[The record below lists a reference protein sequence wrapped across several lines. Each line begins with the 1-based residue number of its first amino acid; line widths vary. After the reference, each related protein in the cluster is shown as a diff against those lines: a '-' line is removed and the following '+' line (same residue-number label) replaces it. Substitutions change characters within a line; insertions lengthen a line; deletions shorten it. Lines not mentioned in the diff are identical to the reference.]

1 MLVGAGLHS
10 ACWSSSLLGWLC
22 QSSAIAVHIAGIAS
36 SMCLR
41 VIGLNIFVLKNQIT
55 GFSSADERAA

>member
-10 ACWSSSLLGWLC
+10 ACWSSSPLGWLC
-22 QSSAIAVHIAGIAS
+22 QSSETPGITS

>member
-1 MLVGAGLHS
+1 MLVGAGLHA
-10 ACWSSSLLGWLC
+10 ACWSSSPLGWLY
-22 QSSAIAVHIAGIAS
+22 QSSATAGITS

-41 VIGLNIFVLKNQIT
+41 VIDLNIFVLKNQIT